1 MAYRLSSMI
10 GNRAAPWLTWR
21 WLEKCAENTNPQGNR
36 RSRVSKKRLGRGL
49 DALLSGNMAAPGD
62 EARPAPETAGLGE
75 VDIADIV
82 RGRYQPRR
90 EFAEAALAELAASIK
105 AQGVMQP
112 VVLRKRPQGGFELV
126 AGERRWRAAQMAGLS
141 RIPAVVR
148 DVSDEQASAMALIEN
163 IQREDLNPLEEAGA
177 LQRLKEE
184 FSLTQQQVADA
195 VGKSRVAVTNL
206 LRLLNLAPAVRDM
219 LLSGA
224 IEMGH
229 ARALLSLDSVAQ
241 ERAAHSVAEKGLSV
255 RQTESL
261 VRQLLETAGNGA
273 TPRAKP
279 RKDPDTK
286 RLEREITERIGAP
299 VSISHGAAGAGQVV
313 IRYSSLDEL
322 DGILRHIRS

>member
-1 MAYRLSSMI
+1 M
-10 GNRAAPWLTWR
+10 
-21 WLEKCAENTNPQGNR
+21 
-36 RSRVSKKRLGRGL
+36 SKKRLGRGL
-49 DALLSGNMAAPGD
+49 DALLSTDAAVSAAEG
-62 EARPAPETAGLGE
+62 ARPQPSDLGE
-75 VDIADIV
+75 VEISAIV

-90 EFAEAALAELAASIK
+90 GFPEEALAELAASIK

-112 VVLRKRPQGGFELV
+112 VVLRTRPQGGYELV
-126 AGERRWRAAQMAGLS
+126 AGERRWRAAQMAGLT

-148 DVSDEQASAMALIEN
+148 EVSDEQASAMALIEN

-206 LRLLNLAPAVRDM
+206 LRLLNLTPAVRDM
-219 LLSGA
+219 LQGGA

-241 ERAAHSVAEKGLSV
+241 ERVANQVAQKGLSV

-261 VRQLLETAGNGA
+261 VRKLLRGGQPPSAASGKS
-273 TPRAKP
+273 AK
-279 RKDPDTK
+279 DADTR
-286 RLEREITERIGAP
+286 RLEQEITERIGAS
-299 VSISHGAAGAGQVV
+299 VNISHNKAGRGQLV

>member
-1 MAYRLSSMI
+1 M
-10 GNRAAPWLTWR
+10 
-21 WLEKCAENTNPQGNR
+21 
-36 RSRVSKKRLGRGL
+36 SKKRLGRGL
-49 DALLSGNMAAPGD
+49 DALLSGDAAAP
-62 EARPAPETAGLGE
+62 EAAAPAVAGADLGE

-90 EFAEAALAELAASIK
+90 EFAEAALTELAASIK

-112 VVLRKRPQGGFELV
+112 VVLRKRPQGGYELV
-126 AGERRWRAAQMAGLS
+126 AGERRWRAAQMAGLA

-163 IQREDLNPLEEAGA
+163 IQREDLNPLEEAAA

-229 ARALLSLDSVAQ
+229 ARALLSLDTVAQ
-241 ERAAHSVAEKGLSV
+241 ERAAHEVAEKGLSV
-255 RQTESL
+255 RQTERL
-261 VRQLLETAGNGA
+261 VRQLLGAANETGGGA
-273 TPRAKP
+273 SPRAKTG
-279 RKDPDTK
+279 KDPDTK
-286 RLEREITERIGAP
+286 RLEKEITDRIGAP
-299 VSISHGAAGAGQVV
+299 VSISHGAAGGGQVV